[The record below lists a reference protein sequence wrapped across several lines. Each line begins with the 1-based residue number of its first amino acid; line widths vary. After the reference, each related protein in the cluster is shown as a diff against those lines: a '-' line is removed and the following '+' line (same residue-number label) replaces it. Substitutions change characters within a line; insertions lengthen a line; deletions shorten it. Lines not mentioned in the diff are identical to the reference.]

1 MTMSDTTNRPRPER
15 PRKTAHRGVAR
26 RLARTLTTAMSLLGL
41 TALSGVAHA
50 QTPPATPTPP
60 AADGT
65 ASGTPSPATPASP
78 SSATA
83 RTGTTGRAPAQNATG
98 APTASAATATGAPAA
113 SNTADL
119 AVEMFIPGVYW
130 SLTRGVQTATFQ
142 YGMRIYNRGSG
153 TVNNATFAFA
163 MDPAP
168 TKLKYVAGD
177 AKDVVISGGR
187 MSGTIP
193 SIAPGKFA
201 TVGIS
206 GVFPSVNSTRW
217 TATVAPPAGV
227 ADSDPSSNRASDT
240 VTLDSPL
247 TSILTMIWQ
256 DKETTAPGED
266 RVYTMH
272 VENRGFVAVP
282 DARLLMTYSLDG
294 AADDTTT
301 ATVECAGRHACPT
314 WADGKAFTVKDGVI
328 FDRRVAL
335 KARSELVIKVTIR
348 TQAKCTAGQKIT
360 VTNKVF
366 VGKGKGVDV
375 AGQTTD
381 SRVGYIASRDC
392 SSDTSPV
399 TVTKEQGSETVATG
413 QGRHYELSLDNPGAK
428 SLLLTLRDAYKVVN
442 ATGERSTATVSCL
455 SSRGQARCPKWADG
469 KAFDVVNGKVIDA
482 REVLLPA
489 KSNIRFRVVVNSRVE
504 CAGGSKIEAHNSA
517 SVESKA
523 GEPLTSRTSDAV
535 KGYIACN
542 DVSTATDVRQSGTE
556 IGTPLGIS
564 AVISN
569 SAGVAEN
576 VAVETQIPSG
586 VAIRD
591 QVKPTCAVTGAA
603 NGGTRCPADLAWD
616 PARRKLKGTVPS
628 IAKGESVRI
637 GVDGVLGMTRQEG
650 AQPGS
655 ESRSATPT
663 VRQTVRRTV
672 RTTAS
677 ALGDTKPET
686 NASQAVVL
694 VPRAPVRPTDPSA
707 SASATPAS
715 PSATSTP
722 ASPSATSTPAS
733 PSATSTPASPSATSM
748 PASPSATSTSASP
761 SATSTPAS
769 PAPSP
774 TGTGTADPTPAPP
787 VTASPAPPVTA
798 SPAPPVAPTATPAP
812 PTTPPASASVTSAA
826 PRSSRGTASGS
837 ATARGPV
844 LVATPAP
851 SPQHPSVVAS
861 PSITL
866 DQGRSP
872 SGPGEGTDAP
882 NPARGSQTSANAAGS
897 PHGPGGAPR
906 LARTGSGSRGLI
918 AAAAAAIAAGTLI
931 LRRRRACRP

>member
-715 PSATSTP
+715 PSATST
-722 ASPSATSTPAS
+722 
-733 PSATSTPASPSATSM
+733 
-748 PASPSATSTSASP
+748 SASP

-787 VTASPAPPVTA
+787 VTASPAPPV
-798 SPAPPVAPTATPAP
+798 APTATPAP

-826 PRSSRGTASGS
+826 PRSSHGTASGS

>member
-663 VRQTVRRTV
+663 DRQTVRRTV

-722 ASPSATSTPAS
+722 ASP
-733 PSATSTPASPSATSM
+733 
-748 PASPSATSTSASP
+748 
-761 SATSTPAS
+761 
-769 PAPSP
+769 APSP
-774 TGTGTADPTPAPP
+774 TGTGTADPT
-787 VTASPAPPVTA
+787 PAPPVTA

>member
-663 VRQTVRRTV
+663 DRQTV

-715 PSATSTP
+715 PSATST
-722 ASPSATSTPAS
+722 
-733 PSATSTPASPSATSM
+733 
-748 PASPSATSTSASP
+748 SASP

-774 TGTGTADPTPAPP
+774 TGTGTADPTPAPPVTASPAPP

>member
-1 MTMSDTTNRPRPER
+1 MTMSRTTNRPRPER

-119 AVEMFIPGVYW
+119 AVEMFIPGMYW

-168 TKLKYVAGD
+168 TKLEYVAGD
-177 AKDVVISGGR
+177 AKDVVVSGGR

-240 VTLDSPL
+240 VTLDSPS

-650 AQPGS
+650 AQPAS

-663 VRQTVRRTV
+663 DLQTVRQTV

-722 ASPSATSTPAS
+722 ASPSATS
-733 PSATSTPASPSATSM
+733 M
-748 PASPSATSTSASP
+748 
-761 SATSTPAS
+761 PAS

-774 TGTGTADPTPAPP
+774 TGTGTADPT
-787 VTASPAPPVTA
+787 PAPPVTA

-826 PRSSRGTASGS
+826 PRSPRGTASGS

-918 AAAAAAIAAGTLI
+918 AAAVAAIAAGTLI

>member
-1 MTMSDTTNRPRPER
+1 MTMSRTTNRPRPEGS
-15 PRKTAHRGVAR
+15 RKTARRGAAS
-26 RLARTLTTAMSLLGL
+26 RLARTLAIAMSLLGL

-119 AVEMFIPGVYW
+119 AVEMFIPGMYW

-168 TKLKYVAGD
+168 TKLEYVAGD
-177 AKDVVISGGR
+177 AKDVVVSGGR

-399 TVTKEQGSETVATG
+399 TVTKEQDSETVATG
-413 QGRHYELSLDNPGAK
+413 QSRYYELSLDNPGAK

-535 KGYIACN
+535 KGYVACN

-650 AQPGS
+650 AQPAS

-663 VRQTVRRTV
+663 VRQTV

-715 PSATSTP
+715 PSATST
-722 ASPSATSTPAS
+722 S
-733 PSATSTPASPSATSM
+733 ASPSATSM
-748 PASPSATSTSASP
+748 PASPAPSTS
-761 SATSTPAS
+761 AS

-774 TGTGTADPTPAPP
+774 TGTGTADPT
-787 VTASPAPPVTA
+787 
-798 SPAPPVAPTATPAP
+798 PAPPVAPTATPAP

-826 PRSSRGTASGS
+826 PRSPRGTASGS

>member
-177 AKDVVISGGR
+177 AKDVVVSGGR

-301 ATVECAGRHACPT
+301 ATVECARRHTCPT

-663 VRQTVRRTV
+663 DRQTVRRTV

-715 PSATSTP
+715 PSATST
-722 ASPSATSTPAS
+722 
-733 PSATSTPASPSATSM
+733 
-748 PASPSATSTSASP
+748 SASP

-774 TGTGTADPTPAPP
+774 TGTGTADPT
-787 VTASPAPPVTA
+787 PAPPVTA

>member
-1 MTMSDTTNRPRPER
+1 MTMSDTTNRPRPEG
-15 PRKTAHRGVAR
+15 PRKTARRGVAR
-26 RLARTLTTAMSLLGL
+26 RLARTLAIAMPLLGL

-83 RTGTTGRAPAQNATG
+83 RTGTASRAPAQNATG
-98 APTASAATATGAPAA
+98 APPASAATATGAPAA

-375 AGQTTD
+375 GGQTTD

-715 PSATSTP
+715 PSATST
-722 ASPSATSTPAS
+722 S
-733 PSATSTPASPSATSM
+733 
-748 PASPSATSTSASP
+748 ASPSATSTSASP

-787 VTASPAPPVTA
+787 VTASPAPPV
-798 SPAPPVAPTATPAP
+798 APTATPAP

-826 PRSSRGTASGS
+826 PRSPRGTASGS

>member
-1 MTMSDTTNRPRPER
+1 MTMSRTTNRPRPEGS
-15 PRKTAHRGVAR
+15 RKTARRGAAS
-26 RLARTLTTAMSLLGL
+26 RLARTLAIAMSLLGL

-591 QVKPTCAVTGAA
+591 QVKPTCAA

-715 PSATSTP
+715 PSATST
-722 ASPSATSTPAS
+722 
-733 PSATSTPASPSATSM
+733 
-748 PASPSATSTSASP
+748 SASP

-774 TGTGTADPTPAPP
+774 TGTGTADPT
-787 VTASPAPPVTA
+787 PAPPVTA

>member
-1 MTMSDTTNRPRPER
+1 MTMSDTTNRPRPEG
-15 PRKTAHRGVAR
+15 PRKTARRGVAR
-26 RLARTLTTAMSLLGL
+26 RLARTLAIAMPLLGL

-83 RTGTTGRAPAQNATG
+83 RTGTASRAPAQNATG
-98 APTASAATATGAPAA
+98 APPASAATATGAPAA

-375 AGQTTD
+375 GGQTTD

-715 PSATSTP
+715 PSATSTSASP
-722 ASPSATSTPAS
+722 SATSTSASPSATSTP
-733 PSATSTPASPSATSM
+733 
-748 PASPSATSTSASP
+748 ASP

-787 VTASPAPPVTA
+787 VTASPAPPV
-798 SPAPPVAPTATPAP
+798 APTATPAP

-826 PRSSRGTASGS
+826 PRSPRGTASGS

>member
-119 AVEMFIPGVYW
+119 AVEMFIPGMYW

-650 AQPGS
+650 AQPAS

-663 VRQTVRRTV
+663 DLQTVRQTV

-715 PSATSTP
+715 PSATST
-722 ASPSATSTPAS
+722 
-733 PSATSTPASPSATSM
+733 
-748 PASPSATSTSASP
+748 SASP

-774 TGTGTADPTPAPP
+774 TGTGTADPT
-787 VTASPAPPVTA
+787 PAPPVTA

>member
-1 MTMSDTTNRPRPER
+1 MTMSDTTNRPRPEG
-15 PRKTAHRGVAR
+15 PRKTARRGVAR
-26 RLARTLTTAMSLLGL
+26 RLARTLAIAMSLLGL

-50 QTPPATPTPP
+50 QTPPAPPTPP

-177 AKDVVISGGR
+177 AKDVVVSGGR

-399 TVTKEQGSETVATG
+399 TVTKEQDSETVATG
-413 QGRHYELSLDNPGAK
+413 QSRYYELSLDNPGAK

-650 AQPGS
+650 AQPAS

-663 VRQTVRRTV
+663 VRQTV

-715 PSATSTP
+715 PSATST
-722 ASPSATSTPAS
+722 S
-733 PSATSTPASPSATSM
+733 ASPSATSM
-748 PASPSATSTSASP
+748 PASPSATSMPASP
-761 SATSTPAS
+761 APSTSAS

-774 TGTGTADPTPAPP
+774 TGTGTADPT
-787 VTASPAPPVTA
+787 
-798 SPAPPVAPTATPAP
+798 PAPPVAPTATPAP

-826 PRSSRGTASGS
+826 PRSPRGTASGS

>member
-1 MTMSDTTNRPRPER
+1 
-15 PRKTAHRGVAR
+15 
-26 RLARTLTTAMSLLGL
+26 
-41 TALSGVAHA
+41 
-50 QTPPATPTPP
+50 
-60 AADGT
+60 
-65 ASGTPSPATPASP
+65 
-78 SSATA
+78 
-83 RTGTTGRAPAQNATG
+83 
-98 APTASAATATGAPAA
+98 
-113 SNTADL
+113 
-119 AVEMFIPGVYW
+119 MFIPGVYW

-672 RTTAS
+672 RTTATHPGVAGTATVTAS
-677 ALGDTKPET
+677 ADASASTGMMTALVIAVTPAGTTMAPTMDRGVPQTVTRVSLAVSAGSGTTGAAIVVATPEPMSGDLSTET
-686 NASQAVVL
+686 GSRGVSPTALDGEA
-694 VPRAPVRPTDPSA
+694 PRTGRTIAEVALRSA
-707 SASATPAS
+707 SAFQNPLSLTTSNP
-715 PSATSTP
+715 ATSSG
-722 ASPSATSTPAS
+722 AQ
-733 PSATSTPASPSATSM
+733 
-748 PASPSATSTSASP
+748 
-761 SATSTPAS
+761 
-769 PAPSP
+769 
-774 TGTGTADPTPAPP
+774 G
-787 VTASPAPPVTA
+787 
-798 SPAPPVAPTATPAP
+798 
-812 PTTPPASASVTSAA
+812 
-826 PRSSRGTASGS
+826 SSCV
-837 ATARGPV
+837 P
-844 LVATPAP
+844 
-851 SPQHPSVVAS
+851 
-861 PSITL
+861 
-866 DQGRSP
+866 
-872 SGPGEGTDAP
+872 
-882 NPARGSQTSANAAGS
+882 
-897 PHGPGGAPR
+897 
-906 LARTGSGSRGLI
+906 
-918 AAAAAAIAAGTLI
+918 
-931 LRRRRACRP
+931 

>member
-1 MTMSDTTNRPRPER
+1 MTMSRTTNRPRPEGS
-15 PRKTAHRGVAR
+15 RKTARRGAAS
-26 RLARTLTTAMSLLGL
+26 RLARTLAIAMSLLGL

-119 AVEMFIPGVYW
+119 AVEMFIPGMYW

-168 TKLKYVAGD
+168 TKLEYVAGD
-177 AKDVVISGGR
+177 AKDVVVSGGR

-399 TVTKEQGSETVATG
+399 TVTKEQDSETVATG
-413 QGRHYELSLDNPGAK
+413 QSRYYELSLDNPGAK

-650 AQPGS
+650 AQPAS

-663 VRQTVRRTV
+663 VRQTV

-715 PSATSTP
+715 PSATST
-722 ASPSATSTPAS
+722 S
-733 PSATSTPASPSATSM
+733 ASPSATSM
-748 PASPSATSTSASP
+748 PASPAPSTS
-761 SATSTPAS
+761 AS

-774 TGTGTADPTPAPP
+774 TGTGTADPT
-787 VTASPAPPVTA
+787 
-798 SPAPPVAPTATPAP
+798 PAPPVAPTATPAP

-826 PRSSRGTASGS
+826 PRSPRGTASGS

>member
-1 MTMSDTTNRPRPER
+1 
-15 PRKTAHRGVAR
+15 
-26 RLARTLTTAMSLLGL
+26 
-41 TALSGVAHA
+41 
-50 QTPPATPTPP
+50 
-60 AADGT
+60 
-65 ASGTPSPATPASP
+65 
-78 SSATA
+78 
-83 RTGTTGRAPAQNATG
+83 
-98 APTASAATATGAPAA
+98 
-113 SNTADL
+113 
-119 AVEMFIPGVYW
+119 
-130 SLTRGVQTATFQ
+130 
-142 YGMRIYNRGSG
+142 
-153 TVNNATFAFA
+153 
-163 MDPAP
+163 
-168 TKLKYVAGD
+168 
-177 AKDVVISGGR
+177 
-187 MSGTIP
+187 
-193 SIAPGKFA
+193 
-201 TVGIS
+201 
-206 GVFPSVNSTRW
+206 
-217 TATVAPPAGV
+217 
-227 ADSDPSSNRASDT
+227 
-240 VTLDSPL
+240 
-247 TSILTMIWQ
+247 MIWQ

-715 PSATSTP
+715 PSATSTS
-722 ASPSATSTPAS
+722 ASPSATSTP
-733 PSATSTPASPSATSM
+733 
-748 PASPSATSTSASP
+748 ASP

-774 TGTGTADPTPAPP
+774 TGTGTADPT
-787 VTASPAPPVTA
+787 PAPPVTA

>member
-663 VRQTVRRTV
+663 DRQTVRRTV

-715 PSATSTP
+715 PSATSTR
-722 ASPSATSTPAS
+722 TP
-733 PSATSTPASPSATSM
+733 
-748 PASPSATSTSASP
+748 
-761 SATSTPAS
+761 

-774 TGTGTADPTPAPP
+774 TGTGTAGPTPAPP
-787 VTASPAPPVTA
+787 ATASPTTPA
-798 SPAPPVAPTATPAP
+798 SPTATTAPPVAPTATPAP

-826 PRSSRGTASGS
+826 PRSPRGTASGS

>member
-240 VTLDSPL
+240 VTLDSPS

-650 AQPGS
+650 AQPAS

-663 VRQTVRRTV
+663 DLQTVRQTV

-733 PSATSTPASPSATSM
+733 P
-748 PASPSATSTSASP
+748 
-761 SATSTPAS
+761 
-769 PAPSP
+769 APSP
-774 TGTGTADPTPAPP
+774 TGTGTADPT
-787 VTASPAPPVTA
+787 PAPPVTA

-826 PRSSRGTASGS
+826 PRSPRGTASGS

-918 AAAAAAIAAGTLI
+918 AAAVAAIAAGTLI

>member
-603 NGGTRCPADLAWD
+603 NRGTRCPADLAWD

-715 PSATSTP
+715 PSATST
-722 ASPSATSTPAS
+722 
-733 PSATSTPASPSATSM
+733 
-748 PASPSATSTSASP
+748 SASP

-798 SPAPPVAPTATPAP
+798 SPAP

>member
-314 WADGKAFTVKDGVI
+314 WAGGKAFTVKDGVI

-663 VRQTVRRTV
+663 DRQTVRRTV

-707 SASATPAS
+707 SASAT
-715 PSATSTP
+715 
-722 ASPSATSTPAS
+722 
-733 PSATSTPASPSATSM
+733 

>member
-177 AKDVVISGGR
+177 AKDVVVSGGR

-301 ATVECAGRHACPT
+301 ATVECARRHACPT

-650 AQPGS
+650 AQPAS

-663 VRQTVRRTV
+663 VRQTV

-715 PSATSTP
+715 PSATST
-722 ASPSATSTPAS
+722 
-733 PSATSTPASPSATSM
+733 
-748 PASPSATSTSASP
+748 SASP

-787 VTASPAPPVTA
+787 VTASPAPPV
-798 SPAPPVAPTATPAP
+798 APTATPAP

-826 PRSSRGTASGS
+826 PRSPRGTASGS

>member
-715 PSATSTP
+715 PSATST
-722 ASPSATSTPAS
+722 S
-733 PSATSTPASPSATSM
+733 
-748 PASPSATSTSASP
+748 ASPSATSTSASP

>member
-663 VRQTVRRTV
+663 DRQTV

-715 PSATSTP
+715 PSATST
-722 ASPSATSTPAS
+722 
-733 PSATSTPASPSATSM
+733 
-748 PASPSATSTSASP
+748 SASP

-774 TGTGTADPTPAPP
+774 TGTGTADPT
-787 VTASPAPPVTA
+787 PAPPVTA

>member
-375 AGQTTD
+375 AGQTTA

-399 TVTKEQGSETVATG
+399 TVTKEQDSETVATG
-413 QGRHYELSLDNPGAK
+413 QSRYYELSLDNPGAK

-455 SSRGQARCPKWADG
+455 SARGQARCPKWADG

-650 AQPGS
+650 AQPAS

-663 VRQTVRRTV
+663 VRQTV

-715 PSATSTP
+715 PSATST
-722 ASPSATSTPAS
+722 S
-733 PSATSTPASPSATSM
+733 
-748 PASPSATSTSASP
+748 ASPSATSTSASP
-761 SATSTPAS
+761 SATSMPAS

-774 TGTGTADPTPAPP
+774 TGTGTADPT
-787 VTASPAPPVTA
+787 
-798 SPAPPVAPTATPAP
+798 PAPPVAPTATPAP

-826 PRSSRGTASGS
+826 PRSPRGTASGS

>member
-1 MTMSDTTNRPRPER
+1 M
-15 PRKTAHRGVAR
+15 
-26 RLARTLTTAMSLLGL
+26 
-41 TALSGVAHA
+41 
-50 QTPPATPTPP
+50 
-60 AADGT
+60 
-65 ASGTPSPATPASP
+65 
-78 SSATA
+78 
-83 RTGTTGRAPAQNATG
+83 
-98 APTASAATATGAPAA
+98 
-113 SNTADL
+113 
-119 AVEMFIPGVYW
+119 YW

-168 TKLKYVAGD
+168 TKLEYVAGD
-177 AKDVVISGGR
+177 AKDVVVSGGR

-240 VTLDSPL
+240 VTLDSPS

-272 VENRGFVAVP
+272 VENRSFVAVP

-650 AQPGS
+650 AQPAS

-663 VRQTVRRTV
+663 DLQTVRQTV

-733 PSATSTPASPSATSM
+733 PSATSM
-748 PASPSATSTSASP
+748 
-761 SATSTPAS
+761 PAS

-774 TGTGTADPTPAPP
+774 TGTGTADPT
-787 VTASPAPPVTA
+787 PAPPVTA

-826 PRSSRGTASGS
+826 PRSPRGTASGS

>member
-41 TALSGVAHA
+41 AALSGVAHA

-78 SSATA
+78 SSAAA
-83 RTGTTGRAPAQNATG
+83 RTGTASRAPAQNATG

-119 AVEMFIPGVYW
+119 AVEMYIPGVYW

-142 YGMRIYNRGSG
+142 YGMRIYNRGSS

-168 TKLKYVAGD
+168 TKLEYMGGG
-177 AKDVVISGGR
+177 AKDVTVSGGR

-201 TVGIS
+201 TVGIF
-206 GVFPSVNSTRW
+206 GVFPSVSSTRW

-240 VTLDSPL
+240 VTLAPAS
-247 TSILTMIWQ
+247 TSILTTIGQ

-272 VENRGFVAVP
+272 VENRGFVTVP

-301 ATVECAGRHACPT
+301 ATVECAGQRTCPT

-328 FDRRVAL
+328 FDRRAAL
-335 KARSELVIKVTIR
+335 AARSQLDIKVTIR

-375 AGQTTD
+375 AGQTAD
-381 SRVGYIASRDC
+381 SKVGYIASRDC

-413 QGRHYELSLDNPGAK
+413 QDRHYELSLDNPGAK

-715 PSATSTP
+715 PSATST
-722 ASPSATSTPAS
+722 
-733 PSATSTPASPSATSM
+733 
-748 PASPSATSTSASP
+748 SASP
-761 SATSTPAS
+761 SATSTRTP

-774 TGTGTADPTPAPP
+774 TGTGTAGPTPAPP
-787 VTASPAPPVTA
+787 ATASPTTPA
-798 SPAPPVAPTATPAP
+798 SPTATTAP
-812 PTTPPASASVTSAA
+812 PTTVPTATTATATASASVTSAA
-826 PRSSRGTASGS
+826 PRSPRGTASGS

-872 SGPGEGTDAP
+872 SGSGEGTDAP
-882 NPARGSQTSANAAGS
+882 NPVRGSQTSANAAGS

>member
-41 TALSGVAHA
+41 AALSGVAHA

-60 AADGT
+60 VAAGT
-65 ASGTPSPATPASP
+65 ASGTPSPATPSPATSASS
-78 SSATA
+78 SSAAA
-83 RTGTTGRAPAQNATG
+83 RTGTASRAPAQNATG

-375 AGQTTD
+375 GGQTTD

-715 PSATSTP
+715 PSATST
-722 ASPSATSTPAS
+722 S
-733 PSATSTPASPSATSM
+733 
-748 PASPSATSTSASP
+748 ASPSATSTSASP

-774 TGTGTADPTPAPP
+774 TGTGTADPT
-787 VTASPAPPVTA
+787 PAPPVTA

>member
-1 MTMSDTTNRPRPER
+1 MTMSRTTNRPRPEG
-15 PRKTAHRGVAR
+15 PRKTARRGVAR

-328 FDRRVAL
+328 FDRRVTL

-650 AQPGS
+650 AQPAS

-663 VRQTVRRTV
+663 VRQTV

-707 SASATPAS
+707 SASATPTS
-715 PSATSTP
+715 PSATST
-722 ASPSATSTPAS
+722 S
-733 PSATSTPASPSATSM
+733 ASPSATSM
-748 PASPSATSTSASP
+748 PASPSATSM
-761 SATSTPAS
+761 PAS

-787 VTASPAPPVTA
+787 VTASPAPPV
-798 SPAPPVAPTATPAP
+798 APTATPAP
-812 PTTPPASASVTSAA
+812 PTTPPVSASVTSAA
-826 PRSSRGTASGS
+826 PRSPRGTASGS

-882 NPARGSQTSANAAGS
+882 NPARGSQTSASAAGS

>member
-240 VTLDSPL
+240 VSLDSPL

-715 PSATSTP
+715 PSATST
-722 ASPSATSTPAS
+722 
-733 PSATSTPASPSATSM
+733 
-748 PASPSATSTSASP
+748 SASP

-882 NPARGSQTSANAAGS
+882 NPARGSQTSANVAGS

>member
-1 MTMSDTTNRPRPER
+1 MTMSRTTNRPRPEGS
-15 PRKTAHRGVAR
+15 RKTAHRGAAS
-26 RLARTLTTAMSLLGL
+26 RLARTLAIAMSLLGL

-119 AVEMFIPGVYW
+119 AVEMFIPGMYW

-168 TKLKYVAGD
+168 TKLEYVAGD
-177 AKDVVISGGR
+177 AKDVVVSGGR

-240 VTLDSPL
+240 VTLDSPS

-603 NGGTRCPADLAWD
+603 NGGSRCPADLAWD

-650 AQPGS
+650 AQPAS

-663 VRQTVRRTV
+663 DLQTVRRTV

-722 ASPSATSTPAS
+722 ASP
-733 PSATSTPASPSATSM
+733 
-748 PASPSATSTSASP
+748 
-761 SATSTPAS
+761 
-769 PAPSP
+769 APSP
-774 TGTGTADPTPAPP
+774 TGTGTADPT
-787 VTASPAPPVTA
+787 PAPPVTA

-826 PRSSRGTASGS
+826 PRSPRGTASGS

-882 NPARGSQTSANAAGS
+882 NPARGSQTSASAAGS

-906 LARTGSGSRGLI
+906 PARTGSGSRGLI

>member
-663 VRQTVRRTV
+663 DRQTVRRTV

-715 PSATSTP
+715 PSATST
-722 ASPSATSTPAS
+722 
-733 PSATSTPASPSATSM
+733 
-748 PASPSATSTSASP
+748 SASP

-774 TGTGTADPTPAPP
+774 TGTGTADPTPAPPVTASPAPP

>member
-733 PSATSTPASPSATSM
+733 PSATSM

>member
-1 MTMSDTTNRPRPER
+1 MTMSDTTNRPRPEG
-15 PRKTAHRGVAR
+15 PRKTARRGVAR

-227 ADSDPSSNRASDT
+227 VDSDPSSNRASDT

-247 TSILTMIWQ
+247 TSILTMIRQ

-517 SVESKA
+517 SVESTA

-663 VRQTVRRTV
+663 DRQTVRRTV

-715 PSATSTP
+715 PSATST
-722 ASPSATSTPAS
+722 
-733 PSATSTPASPSATSM
+733 
-748 PASPSATSTSASP
+748 SASP

-774 TGTGTADPTPAPP
+774 TGTGTADPT
-787 VTASPAPPVTA
+787 PAPPVTA

>member
-715 PSATSTP
+715 PSATSTS

-733 PSATSTPASPSATSM
+733 PSATS
-748 PASPSATSTSASP
+748 
-761 SATSTPAS
+761 
-769 PAPSP
+769 P

-787 VTASPAPPVTA
+787 V
-798 SPAPPVAPTATPAP
+798 APTATPAP
-812 PTTPPASASVTSAA
+812 PATASPTTPASPTATTAPPTTVPTATTATATASASVTSAA
-826 PRSSRGTASGS
+826 PRSPRGTASGS

>member
-41 TALSGVAHA
+41 AALSGVAHA

-60 AADGT
+60 VAAGT
-65 ASGTPSPATPASP
+65 ASGTPSPATPSPATSASS
-78 SSATA
+78 SSAAA
-83 RTGTTGRAPAQNATG
+83 RTGTASRAPAQNATG

-119 AVEMFIPGVYW
+119 AVEMYTPGVYW

-142 YGMRIYNRGSG
+142 YGMRIYNRGSS

-168 TKLKYVAGD
+168 TKLEYVAGD
-177 AKDVVISGGR
+177 AKDVVVSGGR

-616 PARRKLKGTVPS
+616 PVRRKLKGTVPS

-637 GVDGVLGMTRQEG
+637 GVDGVLGTTRQEG
-650 AQPGS
+650 AQPAS

-715 PSATSTP
+715 PSATST
-722 ASPSATSTPAS
+722 
-733 PSATSTPASPSATSM
+733 
-748 PASPSATSTSASP
+748 SASP

-787 VTASPAPPVTA
+787 V
-798 SPAPPVAPTATPAP
+798 APTATPAP

-826 PRSSRGTASGS
+826 PRSPRGTASGS

-882 NPARGSQTSANAAGS
+882 NPARGSQTSASAAGS

>member
-1 MTMSDTTNRPRPER
+1 MTMSDTTNRPRPEG
-15 PRKTAHRGVAR
+15 PRKTARRGVAR
-26 RLARTLTTAMSLLGL
+26 RLARTLAIAMPLLGL

-83 RTGTTGRAPAQNATG
+83 RTGTASRAPAQNATG
-98 APTASAATATGAPAA
+98 APPASAATATGAPAA

-375 AGQTTD
+375 GGQTTD

-715 PSATSTP
+715 PSATSTSASP
-722 ASPSATSTPAS
+722 SATSTSASPSATSTSASPSATSTP
-733 PSATSTPASPSATSM
+733 
-748 PASPSATSTSASP
+748 ASP

-787 VTASPAPPVTA
+787 VTASPAPPV
-798 SPAPPVAPTATPAP
+798 APTATPAP

-826 PRSSRGTASGS
+826 PRSPRGTASGS

>member
-15 PRKTAHRGVAR
+15 PQKTAHRGVAR

-177 AKDVVISGGR
+177 AKDVTVSGGR

-201 TVGIS
+201 TVGIF
-206 GVFPSVNSTRW
+206 GVFPSVSSTRW

-240 VTLDSPL
+240 VTLAPAS
-247 TSILTMIWQ
+247 TSILTTIGQ

-272 VENRGFVAVP
+272 VENRGFVTVP

-301 ATVECAGRHACPT
+301 ATVECAGQRTCPT

-328 FDRRVAL
+328 FDRRAAL
-335 KARSELVIKVTIR
+335 AARSQLDIKVTIR

-375 AGQTTD
+375 AGQTAD
-381 SRVGYIASRDC
+381 SKVGYIASRDC

-413 QGRHYELSLDNPGAK
+413 QDRHYELSLANPGAK

-455 SSRGQARCPKWADG
+455 GAMGQARCPTWADG

-482 REVLLPA
+482 GEVLLPA

-603 NGGTRCPADLAWD
+603 NGGSRCPADLAWD

-650 AQPGS
+650 AQPAS
-655 ESRSATPT
+655 ESRSATP
-663 VRQTVRRTV
+663 TVRRTV

-715 PSATSTP
+715 PSATSTR
-722 ASPSATSTPAS
+722 TP
-733 PSATSTPASPSATSM
+733 
-748 PASPSATSTSASP
+748 
-761 SATSTPAS
+761 

-774 TGTGTADPTPAPP
+774 TGTGTAGPTPAPP
-787 VTASPAPPVTA
+787 ATASPTTPA
-798 SPAPPVAPTATPAP
+798 SPTATTAP
-812 PTTPPASASVTSAA
+812 PTTVPTATTATATASASVTSAA
-826 PRSSRGTASGS
+826 PRSPRGTASGS

-872 SGPGEGTDAP
+872 SGSGEGTDAP
-882 NPARGSQTSANAAGS
+882 NPVRGSQTSANAAGS

>member
-1 MTMSDTTNRPRPER
+1 MTMSDTTNRPRPEG
-15 PRKTAHRGVAR
+15 PRTAAHRGVAR
-26 RLARTLTTAMSLLGL
+26 RLARTLAIAMSLLGL
-41 TALSGVAHA
+41 TALPGVAHA
-50 QTPPATPTPP
+50 QIPPATPTPP
-60 AADGT
+60 AAAGT
-65 ASGTPSPATPASP
+65 ASGTPSPATPSPATSASS
-78 SSATA
+78 SSAAA
-83 RTGTTGRAPAQNATG
+83 RTGTASRAPAQNATG

-119 AVEMFIPGVYW
+119 AVEMYIPGLYW
-130 SLTRGVQTATFQ
+130 SLTRGVQTGTFQ
-142 YGMRIYNRGSG
+142 YGMRIYNRGSS

-168 TKLKYVAGD
+168 TKLEYVAGD
-177 AKDVVISGGR
+177 AKDVVVSGGR

-201 TVGIS
+201 TVGIL
-206 GVFPSVNSTRW
+206 GVFPSVSSTRW

-227 ADSDPSSNRASDT
+227 ADSDPSSNRASGT
-240 VTLDSPL
+240 VRLDPAS
-247 TSILTMIWQ
+247 TSILTTIGQ

-301 ATVECAGRHACPT
+301 ATVECAGQRTCPT

-328 FDRRVAL
+328 FDRRAAL
-335 KARSELVIKVTIR
+335 AARSQLDIKVTIR

-375 AGQTTD
+375 AGQTAD
-381 SRVGYIASRDC
+381 SKVGYIASRDC
-392 SSDTSPV
+392 SSDSSPV

-413 QGRHYELSLDNPGAK
+413 QDRHYELSLDNPGAK

-442 ATGERSTATVSCL
+442 ATGERSTAKVSCL
-455 SSRGQARCPKWADG
+455 GSRGQARCPTWADG

-482 REVLLPA
+482 GEVLLPA

-542 DVSTATDVRQSGTE
+542 DVSTATDVRQSGIE
-556 IGTPLGIS
+556 PGTPLGIS

-591 QVKPTCAVTGAA
+591 GAEPTCAVTGAA

-637 GVDGVLGMTRQEG
+637 GLDGVLGMTRRDG
-650 AQPGS
+650 AQPAS
-655 ESRSATPT
+655 ESSSATPT
-663 VRQTVRRTV
+663 VRQAV

-677 ALGDTKPET
+677 ALGDTKPEG

-715 PSATSTP
+715 PSATST
-722 ASPSATSTPAS
+722 
-733 PSATSTPASPSATSM
+733 
-748 PASPSATSTSASP
+748 SASP

-774 TGTGTADPTPAPP
+774 TGTGTADPT
-787 VTASPAPPVTA
+787 PAPPVTA

-851 SPQHPSVVAS
+851 SPQHPWVVAS

-918 AAAAAAIAAGTLI
+918 AAAIAAGTLI

>member
-301 ATVECAGRHACPT
+301 ATVECARRHTCPT

-663 VRQTVRRTV
+663 DRQTVRRTV

-707 SASATPAS
+707 SASATP
-715 PSATSTP
+715 
-722 ASPSATSTPAS
+722 
-733 PSATSTPASPSATSM
+733 
-748 PASPSATSTSASP
+748 ASP

>member
-50 QTPPATPTPP
+50 QTLPATPTPP

-663 VRQTVRRTV
+663 DRQTVRRTV

-715 PSATSTP
+715 PSATST
-722 ASPSATSTPAS
+722 
-733 PSATSTPASPSATSM
+733 
-748 PASPSATSTSASP
+748 SASP

-774 TGTGTADPTPAPP
+774 TGTGTADPT
-787 VTASPAPPVTA
+787 PAPPVTA

>member
-119 AVEMFIPGVYW
+119 AVEMFIPGMYW

-177 AKDVVISGGR
+177 AKDVVVSGGR

-650 AQPGS
+650 AQPAS

-663 VRQTVRRTV
+663 DLQTVRQTV

-707 SASATPAS
+707 SASAT
-715 PSATSTP
+715 
-722 ASPSATSTPAS
+722 
-733 PSATSTPASPSATSM
+733 

>member
-50 QTPPATPTPP
+50 QTPP

-715 PSATSTP
+715 PSATST
-722 ASPSATSTPAS
+722 
-733 PSATSTPASPSATSM
+733 
-748 PASPSATSTSASP
+748 SASP

-826 PRSSRGTASGS
+826 PRSPRGTASGS